1 MRCYN
6 NTRNNRLIVGDIV
19 THTNPL
25 SLEILTGLFRTS
37 PKDAQRII
45 NREGT
50 TIEFKE
56 TYNHGSMA
64 QYFRAIAAF
73 ANNSGGYILFGV
85 GDKPRRLLGLKEK
98 SLRQFEEL
106 KVDEFTKNLLDYFSP
121 EIKWDHCTFE
131 FHEMS
136 FGVIYIY
143 PLMHKPC
150 ICKKHYDDTNP
161 KYTLKEGDIYYRYG
175 GRSERIRYEELSAI
189 IDESRKAEERQWLKF
204 AKKAAKI
211 GVSNAALLDLNTGN
225 LSGTGGSVFLGAD
238 LLKKIAFI
246 QEGKFVETGGIPTL
260 RVIGDVTDIKTG
272 KVVVTETTKKIVR
285 AIEPGDIVQA
295 FLENQPLDEPLE
307 YVKRICS
314 CTSANYPVYFFLQQ
328 AQKNT
333 TDAIALI
340 KASSVRGNTK
350 LKLTERLE
358 GKYIDSKKVPRL
370 NTEAARD
377 REVYRLHWLSENMP
391 EDIIDINRC
400 VEAILYLTN
409 KSIYEHQQ
417 YIRSVMLRIFNRHY
431 ANASSSLASAIR
443 LAICKIDE
451 AIHLET

>member
-1 MRCYN
+1 M
-6 NTRNNRLIVGDIV
+6 GGIV

-37 PKDAQRII
+37 PKDAKRII

-85 GDKPRRLLGLKEK
+85 GDKPRCLKGLKEK
-98 SLRQFEEL
+98 SLKQFEEL
-106 KVDEFTKNLLDYFSP
+106 KVDEFTKNLSEYFSP

-143 PLMHKPC
+143 PLMRKPC

-189 IDESRKAEERQWLKF
+189 IEESRKAEERQWLKF

-211 GVSNAALLDLNTGN
+211 ADH
-225 LSGTGGSVFLGAD
+225 SGF
-238 LLKKIAFI
+238 
-246 QEGKFVETGGIPTL
+246 
-260 RVIGDVTDIKTG
+260 
-272 KVVVTETTKKIVR
+272 
-285 AIEPGDIVQA
+285 
-295 FLENQPLDEPLE
+295 
-307 YVKRICS
+307 
-314 CTSANYPVYFFLQQ
+314 
-328 AQKNT
+328 
-333 TDAIALI
+333 
-340 KASSVRGNTK
+340 
-350 LKLTERLE
+350 LKL
-358 GKYIDSKKVPRL
+358 IFSHMV
-370 NTEAARD
+370 
-377 REVYRLHWLSENMP
+377 
-391 EDIIDINRC
+391 IISPF
-400 VEAILYLTN
+400 A
-409 KSIYEHQQ
+409 KHQK
-417 YIRSVMLRIFNRHY
+417 L
-431 ANASSSLASAIR
+431 
-443 LAICKIDE
+443 
-451 AIHLET
+451 